1 MSSFTLT
8 RQHENQVS
16 RRDALKR
23 AACGFGHTAM
33 LGLLG
38 HEALAAPSSEK
49 SVGLTARQGHF
60 QATAKRVIFLF
71 IHGGV

>member
-38 HEALAAPSSEK
+38 NEALAAASSEK
-49 SVGLTARQGHF
+49 STGLTARP
-60 QATAKRVIFLF
+60 
-71 IHGGV
+71 